1 MSQPE
6 KTGECRLTGSGY
18 MLAFVSSSTKVFDI
32 LWSDRRLP
40 TPPWPTNVN
49 LFPGPT
55 VVSQPAREWDA

>member
-1 MSQPE
+1 M
-6 KTGECRLTGSGY
+6 TGNCY